1 MKKILQIFLIAAAS
15 LISFNVFAATSSI
28 SDNELDTICAQAGAI
43 TVRIGNFTVESQRL
57 KNIATDGW
65 NYWDPDHDSANLFKD
80 PHPNNPPGFF
90 DGSSTTN
97 PQKNPGAAG
106 YNQVGYF
113 GYDEAYLFGG
123 TVTNTGYMMLEVVS
137 TSDPRVNDGC
147 KLEVIMRNQSVD
159 AQIGFQMVMKLSDS
173 PDLSGDQSLG
183 RVYTQGI
190 KMTNNGHLTVF
201 AHNTPGPS
209 F

>member
-1 MKKILQIFLIAAAS
+1 M
-15 LISFNVFAATSSI
+15 
-28 SDNELDTICAQAGAI
+28 
-43 TVRIGNFTVESQRL
+43 RIGTFTVESQSL

-80 PHPNNPPGFF
+80 PHPNNPPGYF

-106 YNQVGYF
+106 YDQVGYF
-113 GYDEAYLFGG
+113 GYDESYLFGG

-159 AQIGFQMVMKLSDS
+159 AQIGFRWL
-173 PDLSGDQSLG
+173 
-183 RVYTQGI
+183 
-190 KMTNNGHLTVF
+190 
-201 AHNTPGPS
+201 
-209 F
+209 